1 MKEEWKVIP
10 DYSDY
15 EISNLGRIK
24 SYKQDRKGKISL
36 GSKDKKG
43 YLTKTLTNEFGRK
56 TFKVHRLVAQAFIPN
71 IYNLPQINH
80 IDENKENNRI
90 DNLEWCD
97 NCYNSN
103 YGTRTERIALANRC
117 CETTSKKVYSIDE
130 NNIKEFF
137 DSIGEAERI
146 TGLPHSN
153 IVRALKGRRKT
164 CGGRKWYYQ

>member
-10 DYSDY
+10 DYNDY

-80 IDENKENNRI
+80 IDEVQVVI
-90 DNLEWCD
+90 PVVV
-97 NCYNSN
+97 S
-103 YGTRTERIALANRC
+103 T
-117 CETTSKKVYSIDE
+117 
-130 NNIKEFF
+130 
-137 DSIGEAERI
+137 
-146 TGLPHSN
+146 LP
-153 IVRALKGRRKT
+153 AT
-164 CGGRKWYYQ
+164 QA